1 MTFDLDKHIE
11 VLERTPAVL
20 EAWLTGLSDD
30 WITGTEGANTWS
42 PYDVVGH
49 LLHGEHTDWMPR
61 LDIILSDREDRRFT
75 PFDRFAQFRDSEGK
89 SIVDLLSEFRDA
101 RAANLARLR
110 SLRLTDTDLDRTGIH
125 PKFGPVTAR
134 QLLATWAAHDLDHL
148 MQISRV
154 LAHQIGNQ
162 VGPWVEFLRVLSGK
176 PST

>member
-1 MTFDLDKHIE
+1 MTFDLDKHLE
-11 VLERTPAVL
+11 VLERTPVVL
-20 EAWLTGLSDD
+20 DAWLTGLSAN
-30 WITGTEGANTWS
+30 WITGTEGPGTWS

-49 LLHGEHTDWMPR
+49 LLHGERTDWMPR
-61 LDIILSDREDRRFT
+61 LDIILADRDDRRFT

-89 SIVDLLSEFRDA
+89 SLADLLEEFREA
-101 RAANLARLR
+101 RAANVARLR
-110 SLRLTDTDLDRTGIH
+110 SLRLTATDLDRTGIH
-125 PKFGPVTAR
+125 PKFGEVTAR

-154 LAHQIGNQ
+154 LAHQIGTA